1 MIAYIEPTLEQYER
15 ERVFFECVKN
25 NPNMHHNALLK
36 MIVPEYMAK
45 TTFEKT
51 RDSLLAKEI
60 IFVAKKGNK
69 KFYCPT
75 QNYSTKFQ
83 QHIERITN
91 TSFHNMKNHIKKL
104 DEDYRHKDVNE
115 KITLVNMLLKNLL
128 QTDNGFTLL
137 DSNKNPKKTLY
148 RDEHLEI
155 QQLINHVFAIIDN
168 DKDSETML
176 PTVMSYL
183 DSSMPKNYQE
193 IE

>member
-1 MIAYIEPTLEQYER
+1 
-15 ERVFFECVKN
+15 
-25 NPNMHHNALLK
+25 MHHNALMK

-51 RDSLLAKEI
+51 RDSLLEKEI
-60 IFVAKKGNK
+60 VSVQKKGNM
-69 KFYCPT
+69 KFYVPT
-75 QNYSTKFQ
+75 LNYATRFQ

-91 TSFHNMKNHIKKL
+91 TSFHNIKNHIRKL
-104 DEDYRHKDVNE
+104 ETDYSHKDVNE
-115 KITLVNMLLKNLL
+115 KIVIVNSLLKNLL

-155 QQLINHVFAIIDN
+155 QQLIHSVFAIIHN
-168 DKDSETML
+168 DKDFDTIY

-183 DSSMPKNYQE
+183 STSMPKNYRE
-193 IE
+193 SE